1 MAHTCRESC
10 GVCGFL
16 SPNNLEVMFFWILVN
31 VQLSF
36 TLFQLQEVEG
46 DSYTEFTGANFDCG
60 RNKRLCEV
68 QGNSCDTKP
77 EVDRNEVLLVNNE
90 NEATT
95 EAEITASPENEA
107 SAEEEENN
115 NDPAFNIEIIDLRQG
130 GEPTAVFTSADV
142 ELENAYCGA
151 TIITDRWA
159 VSAAHCYDKYGYN
172 DEDEKRRTLR
182 IRVGTPF
189 EESVEV
195 RNVYRHPDYRT
206 RRLYNDV
213 AVLELGRR
221 IEYDFERSC
230 QILST
235 EHFILT
241 NTSSEG

>member
-1 MAHTCRESC
+1 MD
-10 GVCGFL
+10 V
-16 SPNNLEVMFFWILVN
+16 LVN

-77 EVDRNEVLLVNNE
+77 EVDRNEVLLVDNE
-90 NEATT
+90 NEAAP
-95 EAEITASPENEA
+95 EAEITASPEDEA
-107 SAEEEENN
+107 SVEEEDKENN
-115 NDPAFNIEIIDLRQG
+115 NDPAFNIELVDLRQG

-182 IRVGTPF
+182 IRVGTQF

-221 IEYDFERSC
+221 IEYDFDRSC
-230 QILST
+230 QIPSLQN
-235 EHFILT
+235 I
-241 NTSSEG
+241 SS